1 MRKRLSILIVCLIT
15 AVTGVSDQPR
25 SKQVKQPREVLE
37 AYRVCSDFQHL
48 LAENFDFDR
57 AFEATFVKD
66 PARRREVAIAEA
78 DHGDGDLTQ
87 VNSATV
93 VDIYKAQS
101 QMLILALPL
110 LFVDGNEAPKT
121 ELFPPRF
128 EQPFK
133 RRPQNDQELLAYAA
147 QLKRDVTDFR
157 AHVEKLAT
165 TKTAVANNIAEY
177 RKHLLKPLVP
187 PNRVVKPLTAYSKGN
202 VLPVNAKYY
211 QIEDCAVI
219 REDGQM
225 RLIGYTFFKFR
236 G

>member
-1 MRKRLSILIVCLIT
+1 MNKELLILIVCLT
-15 AVTGVSDQPR
+15 SAVSDVSGQSR
-25 SKQVKQPREVLE
+25 SKRVKQPHEVIE
-37 AYRVCSDFQHL
+37 AYRVCSEFQRL

-78 DHGDGDLTQ
+78 DHGDGDLAQ
-87 VNSATV
+87 VDTATV

-101 QMLILALPL
+101 QLLILVFPL
-110 LFVDGNEAPKT
+110 LFVDREDAQT

-128 EQPFK
+128 ESTIK
-133 RRPQNDQELLAYAA
+133 RKPPNDPQLQAYAA

-165 TKTAVANNIAEY
+165 TNTAVANNVAEY
-177 RKHLLKPLVP
+177 KKFLLKPLVP
-187 PNRVVKPLTAYSKGN
+187 PSRVVKPLTAYSRGR
-202 VLPVNAKYY
+202 VLRLDEKYY

-219 REDGQM
+219 REGGKM
-225 RLIGYTFFKFR
+225 RLIGYTFIKLRF
-236 G
+236 

>member
-1 MRKRLSILIVCLIT
+1 MIKRYLAIGVVLAA
-15 AVTGVSDQPR
+15 AVSSAYGQSR
-25 SKQVKQPREVLE
+25 SKRVKQPREVQE
-37 AYRVCSDFQHL
+37 AFRVCTEFRSL
-48 LAENFDFDR
+48 LAENLDFDR

-87 VNSATV
+87 VDTATV

-101 QMLILALPL
+101 QLLILVLPL
-110 LFVDGNEAPKT
+110 LFVDGEDVQKT
-121 ELFPPRF
+121 EVFPPRF
-128 EQPFK
+128 EQTIK
-133 RRPQNDQELLAYAA
+133 RRPPNDPQLLAYAA

-165 TKTAVANNIAEY
+165 TNTAVANNIAEY

-211 QIEDCAVI
+211 QIEDCAMI

-225 RLIGYTFFKFR
+225 RLIGYTFFKLR